1 MSRHCVRAITD
12 FFSVALWNRLS
23 PLGHLVSEFYV
34 TRVPL
39 PPREVLVDLFT
50 REAEVKCSI
59 RLYPNVHRYTA
70 VPRRETTEHAYRR
83 LFARRKPLF
92 QHQDHV
98 VIYRGLRGK
107 GLI

>member
-1 MSRHCVRAITD
+1 MSRHCVRDITD
-12 FFSVALWNRLS
+12 FFHLALWNVLP
-23 PLGHLVSEFYV
+23 PLCHLVSEFYV

-59 RLYPNVHRYTA
+59 RLCPNVHRYTP
-70 VPRRETTEHAYRR
+70 VQRRETTEHIYRR
-83 LFARRKPLF
+83 LFARRKPLL
-92 QHQDHV
+92 QDQDHV
-98 VIYRGLRGK
+98 VISRGLRSK